1 MRSKTYA
8 KLISL
13 FFVFFTFSATAQE
26 IVRVFD
32 TYDMQPIFNLSAVEE
47 STGRVLL
54 TNKKG
59 QIAFTEFKQGKSYT
73 FRHSAYQTIVLS
85 YQDIIDSKYSI
96 ELSDKVINIDE
107 VVVSASK
114 WEQDKN
120 EVPNAILSISPKEVA
135 FKNPQTSADM
145 LEATG
150 QVFVQKSQLG
160 GGSPKIRGFSA
171 NSVLIMLDGVRM
183 NNAIFRSGN
192 LQSVILID
200 PNMVSGSE
208 VIFGP
213 GSVIYGSDALG
224 GVMDFHT
231 FKPKFAFGDKLE
243 VSGAAMTRY
252 SIVNNEK
259 TGSFRINVGGK
270 KLSSLTGITY
280 SDFGD
285 LRTGD
290 NRPSSFPEFGK
301 RLQYIDRI
309 NGADVV
315 VANNDVNVQ
324 KFSGYNQI
332 NLIQKLSYRFNDVSN
347 LTYSFYYTTS
357 SDIPRYD
364 RLILRDEDTNEL
376 VNSEWY
382 YGPQEFSMHSLAYS
396 NFSQTKFFDGA
407 KVILAYQ
414 GMEES
419 RHDRKFQ
426 DDLLRSRTENVNVF
440 SLNIDLDKKINDH
453 GELFYGAEFLKNEV
467 SSKGF
472 RQDINTGEVTATSTR
487 YPDGGSDYSAISF
500 YAKYKHRLST
510 NLTSTAGVRYS
521 NIKIN
526 AAFDDKTFYN
536 FPYDELSLDN
546 GAISG
551 SLGLV
556 YLLPNNLKLSTMLSS
571 GFRSPN
577 IDDVGKVFDSE
588 PGNVVVPNDN
598 LSPEFTYTAEIGITK
613 NIQDKVQLEG
623 VVYYTWLKDAIVRR
637 DFTFNGS
644 STILYDGVES
654 EVEALVNVGE
664 AYVFGFSLGFKADL
678 SARFSFASSFN
689 YNEGED
695 NAEQVPLR
703 HTTPNFGLASLT
715 YKAKRVKTEFYV
727 KFNGARKIQDFSPSE
742 LNKPHLYTSDGSLA
756 WTTYNLRGSYQFTE
770 KLSATAAIENIAD
783 LHYRPYSSGIS
794 APGRNLVVSLRGTF

>member
-1 MRSKTYA
+1 MRSKTYS

-13 FFVFFTFSATAQE
+13 LFVFFTFSASAQD

-73 FRHSAYQTIVLS
+73 FRHSAYQSIVLS
-85 YQDIIDSKYSI
+85 YQDIIDSKYRI

-150 QVFVQKSQLG
+150 QVFVQKSQMG

-231 FKPKFAFGDKLE
+231 IKPKFAFGDKLE

-252 SIVNNEK
+252 STANNER

-270 KLSSLTGITY
+270 RLSALTGITY

-285 LRTGD
+285 LKTGD
-290 NRPSSFPEFGK
+290 NRPSNFPEFGK
-301 RLQYIDRI
+301 RLQYVDRI

-332 NLIQKLSYRFNDVSN
+332 NVLQKLSYRINDVSN
-347 LTYSFYYTTS
+347 LT
-357 SDIPRYD
+357 
-364 RLILRDEDTNEL
+364 
-376 VNSEWY
+376 
-382 YGPQEFSMHSLAYS
+382 
-396 NFSQTKFFDGA
+396 
-407 KVILAYQ
+407 
-414 GMEES
+414 
-419 RHDRKFQ
+419 
-426 DDLLRSRTENVNVF
+426 
-440 SLNIDLDKKINDH
+440 
-453 GELFYGAEFLKNEV
+453 
-467 SSKGF
+467 
-472 RQDINTGEVTATSTR
+472 
-487 YPDGGSDYSAISF
+487 
-500 YAKYKHRLST
+500 
-510 NLTSTAGVRYS
+510 
-521 NIKIN
+521 
-526 AAFDDKTFYN
+526 
-536 FPYDELSLDN
+536 
-546 GAISG
+546 
-551 SLGLV
+551 
-556 YLLPNNLKLSTMLSS
+556 
-571 GFRSPN
+571 
-577 IDDVGKVFDSE
+577 
-588 PGNVVVPNDN
+588 
-598 LSPEFTYTAEIGITK
+598 
-613 NIQDKVQLEG
+613 
-623 VVYYTWLKDAIVRR
+623 
-637 DFTFNGS
+637 
-644 STILYDGVES
+644 
-654 EVEALVNVGE
+654 
-664 AYVFGFSLGFKADL
+664 
-678 SARFSFASSFN
+678 
-689 YNEGED
+689 
-695 NAEQVPLR
+695 
-703 HTTPNFGLASLT
+703 
-715 YKAKRVKTEFYV
+715 
-727 KFNGARKIQDFSPSE
+727 
-742 LNKPHLYTSDGSLA
+742 
-756 WTTYNLRGSYQFTE
+756 
-770 KLSATAAIENIAD
+770 
-783 LHYRPYSSGIS
+783 
-794 APGRNLVVSLRGTF
+794 